1 MGMSLTGYAVLTLLS
16 NAILTFCGNAFI
28 TPTTLHRLDA
38 ENLDPAFRAKTTLRC
53 RPTSQGVRGL
63 SKGAT
68 NSFEQDICLYRLHI
82 TTETAMDAHIFKLL
96 KKLMQFIVK
105 Q

>member
-16 NAILTFCGNAFI
+16 NSISTFWGNGLI
-28 TPTTLHRLDA
+28 TPTTPSRLEA
-38 ENLDPAFRAKTTLRC
+38 ENLEPAFRAKTTLRC
-53 RPTSQGVRGL
+53 RLTSQGVRGL

-68 NSFEQDICLYRLHI
+68 NVFEHVICLNRLHI
-82 TTETAMDAHIFKLL
+82 KTETAMVAHIYKLL

-105 Q
+105 

>member
-38 ENLDPAFRAKTTLRC
+38 ENLDVALRAKTTLRC

-63 SKGAT
+63 SNGDT
-68 NSFEQDICLYRLHI
+68 NTFEHVICLNRLHI
-82 TTETAMDAHIFKLL
+82 TTGTALVAHIYKLL
-96 KKLMQFIVK
+96 KNRCSLLF
-105 Q
+105 

>member
-28 TPTTLHRLDA
+28 TPTTPNKLDA
-38 ENLDPAFRAKTTLRC
+38 ENLDIAFRAKTTLRC

-68 NSFEQDICLYRLHI
+68 NVFEHVICLNRLHI
-82 TTETAMDAHIFKLL
+82 KTETAMVAHIYKLL
-96 KKLMQFIVK
+96 KNRCSLLF
-105 Q
+105 